1 MGPAVILNTTVMA
14 RGIQLRSAE
23 RPRHRDMHG
32 THAAH
37 MYAHDC
43 GLPASLT
50 AMPSACLSA
59 VSRPA
64 ADAGPRL
71 SRAAQA
77 AAATVLDAGPVRR
90 PHDPA
95 C

>member
-50 AMPSACLSA
+50 RQSTQL
-59 VSRPA
+59 V
-64 ADAGPRL
+64 RL
-71 SRAAQA
+71 SLQ
-77 AAATVLDAGPVRR
+77 
-90 PHDPA
+90 HYI
-95 C
+95 